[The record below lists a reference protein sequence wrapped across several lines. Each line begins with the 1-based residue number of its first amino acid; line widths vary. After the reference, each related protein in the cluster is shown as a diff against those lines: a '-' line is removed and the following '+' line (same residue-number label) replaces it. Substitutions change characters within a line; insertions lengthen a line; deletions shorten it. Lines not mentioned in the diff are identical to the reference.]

1 MPSLQNFH
9 FGLSLSLKVG
19 LLCILAAVSV
29 HANSWPQWRGADASG
44 HFEGEGFPTQWDS
57 SKNIIWKAE
66 IPGKGHSSPV
76 LEGDLVWITTAY
88 ETPADP
94 KDAKERL
101 KGNTGSQPLTL
112 LDSVSLRAVRIDPK
126 SGKVLKNIEV
136 LKKKKPQWVHKL
148 NSYASTTPCL
158 EDGKL
163 YCHFGAFGNACLDA
177 ETGEILWKNDDE
189 RLWVMHE
196 NGPGSS
202 PVLWGDFMIFH
213 LDGSDKQSIV
223 ALHKKNGKIAWQSKR
238 SGKMHSNPQ
247 FKKSYATPIVI
258 QDQGKDLLLSPAAD
272 WLYCYDPATGKENW
286 KLPYGL
292 LGFSNVSRPIYGN
305 GMLFLSTC
313 FMKGELLGI
322 KMNGLNAPEIIWR
335 ARSGPKMPSPILV
348 GEEVY
353 AVNDAGI
360 LSCLDA
366 KTGSLHWR
374 ERLNGQFSA
383 SPTYA
388 GGLIYMSDR
397 NGVTH
402 VVKPGK
408 TFNPVSKNEIDGT
421 AHMASFSPYGKSFLV
436 RTEKA
441 LYRIERP

>member
-101 KGNTGSQPLTL
+101 KSNTGGQPLTL
-112 LDSVSLRAVRIDPK
+112 LESVSLRAVRIDPK

-163 YCHFGAFGNACLDA
+163 YCHFGAFGNVCLDA

-202 PVLWGDFMIFH
+202 PVLWGDFMILH

-223 ALHKKNGKIAWQSKR
+223 ALHKKNGKITWQSKR
-238 SGKMHSNPQ
+238 SGKMHQSLFRTRERTCSSRLPPIGFTATIPQ
-247 FKKSYATPIVI
+247 LEK
-258 QDQGKDLLLSPAAD
+258 
-272 WLYCYDPATGKENW
+272 
-286 KLPYGL
+286 
-292 LGFSNVSRPIYGN
+292 
-305 GMLFLSTC
+305 
-313 FMKGELLGI
+313 
-322 KMNGLNAPEIIWR
+322 
-335 ARSGPKMPSPILV
+335 
-348 GEEVY
+348 
-353 AVNDAGI
+353 
-360 LSCLDA
+360 
-366 KTGSLHWR
+366 KTGSCPMGCSVFPMCLVQYTGT
-374 ERLNGQFSA
+374 ECCSFPPA
-383 SPTYA
+383 S
-388 GGLIYMSDR
+388 
-397 NGVTH
+397 
-402 VVKPGK
+402 
-408 TFNPVSKNEIDGT
+408 
-421 AHMASFSPYGKSFLV
+421 
-436 RTEKA
+436 
-441 LYRIERP
+441 